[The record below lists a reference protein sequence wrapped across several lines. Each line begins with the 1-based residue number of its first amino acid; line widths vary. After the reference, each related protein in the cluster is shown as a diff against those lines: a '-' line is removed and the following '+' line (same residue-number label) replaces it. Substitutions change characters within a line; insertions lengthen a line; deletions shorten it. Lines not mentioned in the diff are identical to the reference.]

1 MTFIL
6 AANLSDRILLATD
19 TVATKKNPDGTREV
33 VCYYPKLQHF
43 SNGKPGDQFLACLFA
58 GDLEF
63 AKFLSGVLTSAIDA
77 KTLPA
82 DIVLLHAALPD
93 FLAVTVPKFSGLK
106 RATFILAGTSYD
118 GSLRTINFDHISR
131 LLGGSAGHIDD
142 PVLVQAMQMASRI
155 GGLEKWKG
163 KVPVI
168 LPRQEIFQVK
178 IDEGRSLLDVSDLH
192 GSYSLL
198 TAGTKSLTPAE
209 QDVIL
214 RHFLD
219 NRDIEN
225 EGKDLVNFMRNQF
238 SDSIGGAVMLGV
250 MDANVKRGALTYV
263 TYDIARDSTKPLP
276 LNWSFEIDAKSMYAV
291 DPQGVSHDLLTSH
304 YGKGSESGGLDL

>member
-6 AANLSDRILLATD
+6 AANLSDRILLAAD
-19 TVATKKNPDGTREV
+19 TVATKKKSDGTREV

-63 AKFLSGVLTSAIDA
+63 AKFLSGELRSAIDA

-93 FLAVTVPKFSGLK
+93 FLTVTVPKFTGLK
-106 RATFILAGTSYD
+106 RATFILAGTAYD

-131 LLGGSAGHIDD
+131 LLGGSAGRIDD
-142 PVLVQAMQMASRI
+142 PVLVQAMQMASKI

-178 IDEGRSLLDVSDLH
+178 IDEERGLLEISDSH
-192 GSYSLL
+192 GSHSLI
-198 TAGTKSLTPAE
+198 TAGTKLLTDTE
-209 QDVIL
+209 EDTIL

-219 NRDIEN
+219 SRDIEH
-225 EGKDLVNFMRNQF
+225 EGKDLVNYIRNQF
-238 SDSIGGAVMLGV
+238 SDSIGGAVMLGTMKGDV
-250 MDANVKRGALTYV
+250 RNGAMSYV
-263 TYDIARDSTKPLP
+263 TYDIDRDPLKPLP
-276 LNWSFEIDAKSMYAV
+276 RNWSFRIDNTSIFAV
-291 DPQGVSHDLLTSH
+291 DPYGVSIDLLTSH
-304 YGKGSESGGLDL
+304 YGSGHEASGLDL